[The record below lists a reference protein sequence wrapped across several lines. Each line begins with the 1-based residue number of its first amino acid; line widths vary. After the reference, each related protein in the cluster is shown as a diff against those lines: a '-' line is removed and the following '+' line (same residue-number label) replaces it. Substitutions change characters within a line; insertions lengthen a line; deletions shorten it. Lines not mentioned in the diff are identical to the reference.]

1 MLLHS
6 SARKQHIPT
15 VELLL
20 VLQITQLVMPLRR
33 EFTKL
38 VEAKPYKAGGAT
50 KSAITRA
57 TELPTVTSDMS
68 HQLTS

>member
-1 MLLHS
+1 MLSLHS

-38 VEAKPYKAGGAT
+38 VEASLTRPEAQQKA
-50 KSAITRA
+50 R
-57 TELPTVTSDMS
+57 
-68 HQLTS
+68 